1 MSESSAFACQALA
14 TGPVVLE
21 GEWLELDLKGKDSR
35 RRAASTESEIVSYF
49 SE

>member
-21 GEWLELDLKGKDSR
+21 GELDLKGKDSR